1 MNFINITDKFQ
12 PYALILLVINNVYTL
27 CGLTR
32 QIPRCKG
39 INKINKAYSV
49 RFKVRSIILLV
60 PILLEVQEGKKY
72 RDEYFFTPINHK
84 NLVFMRLITNILP
97 QILHRWHTES
107 GSNDDT
113 IIRLF

>member
-1 MNFINITDKFQ
+1 MQRYKNKIRIPKFLMNFIGTTDKFQ

-60 PILLEVQEGKKY
+60 PILLEVQENKKIGMNI
-72 RDEYFFTPINHK
+72 FFHPYNK
-84 NLVFMRLITNILP
+84 YC
-97 QILHRWHTES
+97 
-107 GSNDDT
+107 
-113 IIRLF
+113 

>member
-1 MNFINITDKFQ
+1 MQRYKNKSRTPKILMNFISTTDKFQ

-60 PILLEVQEGKKY
+60 PILLDVQENKK
-72 RDEYFFTPINHK
+72 
-84 NLVFMRLITNILP
+84 
-97 QILHRWHTES
+97 
-107 GSNDDT
+107 
-113 IIRLF
+113 